1 MMVSA
6 ETQVKVAVPTKTSC
20 FGKKKDKGMSVFGMR
35 SKTATPFYSLLADS
49 HGYIFTITN
58 NAEQIRIT

>member
-1 MMVSA
+1 MVLA
-6 ETQVKVAVPTKTSC
+6 ETQVKVAMPTKTRC
-20 FGKKKDKGMSVFGMR
+20 FGKKDKGMSVFGMR